1 VIETLTY
8 SINLVPDFYEAH
20 EQRAIAYENLRRPSE
35 AKADK
40 DKAEVIKR
48 KLAWEAQK
56 EVERR

>member
-56 EVERR
+56 KG